1 MDTKQKRDLAETY
14 VFDEDV
20 MDEME
25 NVEATLEIP
34 NAWDELAET
43 LTEENSFLDD
53 VESSSVVL
61 NEGSSKK
68 S

>member
-1 MDTKQKRDLAETY
+1 MDSKQKRDLADTY

-20 MDEME
+20 MEEME

-43 LTEENSFLDD
+43 LTEENTFLED
-53 VESSSVVL
+53 VETSPVVL
-61 NEGSSKK
+61 NDGSSKQ